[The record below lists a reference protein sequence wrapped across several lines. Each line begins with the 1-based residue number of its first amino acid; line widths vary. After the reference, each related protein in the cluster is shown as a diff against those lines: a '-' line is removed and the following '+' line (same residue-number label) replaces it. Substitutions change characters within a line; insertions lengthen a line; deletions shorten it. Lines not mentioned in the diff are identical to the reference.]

1 MEISANRFARWS
13 MPMASPVAKSLQA
26 RPSGSLSLSGGNAT
40 ALRAAFDGGD
50 QILSKSA
57 HARAVPVR
65 LFKDVIDM
73 TTVPASA
80 TASLS

>member
-1 MEISANRFARWS
+1 LCVAHFVGPFFKEWAVLLQVVGISAMS
-13 MPMASPVAKSLQA
+13 S
-26 RPSGSLSLSGGNAT
+26 SGGNAT